1 MINKTLSVWAL
12 VCAAIIFLSACQDNV
27 SPNLEESLD
36 LFAGL
41 EVITEA
47 QQTNVTINR
56 GTNPTDGY
64 FTIQVDNI
72 DDTPLLAPGV
82 HEAWCLE
89 WNKNLRSNGD
99 VHQDVKWFSTGDNDT
114 WKPLNYLFSIRPEL
128 QANDEDL
135 TFREIQAVVWVLAG
149 EMGIAPD
156 FDVLN
161 LPVDR
166 IPSRLRNGG
175 ELAIDREKVA
185 AIAKRVM
192 QEAPTATGIAPGT
205 VAQTAEDQQDMYTPL
220 TNEIVEID
228 APSSSSG
235 FYASDEADF
244 GPGLTT
250 EGVSGEIVLANDGT
264 GIPTT
269 GCNSLIDFPSG
280 SIALIDRGGCNFD
293 IKVFNAQTAG
303 AVAVI
308 VANNIPEGTFGSGL
322 IRMAPLNSLNIT
334 IPSVFITFEDGN
346 TIKSGLPATGTLR
359 LRQ

>member
-1 MINKTLSVWAL
+1 M
-12 VCAAIIFLSACQDNV
+12 
-27 SPNLEESLD
+27 
-36 LFAGL
+36 
-41 EVITEA
+41 
-47 QQTNVTINR
+47 TINR
-56 GTNPTDGY
+56 GTQPTDGY
-64 FTIQVDNI
+64 FTIRVDGV
-72 DDTPLLAPGV
+72 DDNPILAPGT

-89 WNKNLRSNGD
+89 WHKNLRSNGD
-99 VHQDVKWFSTGDNDT
+99 LHTEVKWFDTDDNDT
-114 WKPLNYLFSIRPEL
+114 WKPLNYLFSIRHEL
-128 QANDEDL
+128 QADDPDL
-135 TFREIQAVVWVLAG
+135 TYRDLQAVVWVLAG
-149 EMGIAPD
+149 EMGIAPT
-156 FDVLN
+156 FDVLT

-166 IPSRLRNGG
+166 IPARLRNGT

-185 AIAKRVM
+185 GLAQRVM
-192 QEAPTATGIAPGT
+192 QEAPEASGFAPGV

-228 APSSSSG
+228 APSSASG
-235 FYASDEADF
+235 LYASLQAFF
-244 GPGLTT
+244 GPWLTT
-250 EGVSGEIVLANDGT
+250 LGVSGDIVPVNDGT
-264 GIPTT
+264 GNPTT

-322 IRMAPLNSLNIT
+322 IRMAPGNSLNIT

-346 TIKSGLPATGTLR
+346 VIKSGLPATGTLR